1 MAHSTSNEV
10 TVRPTLLAQAD
21 AAIEQI
27 CSIAAVH
34 FGRKWLIASKYG
46 PEPWMSVSGAK
57 QTLFDTALNA
67 SAAKTP
73 NQTGDTSPGE
83 NHKI

>member
-21 AAIEQI
+21 PAIEQI

-34 FGRKWLIASKYG
+34 FGRKWLISFKMRRKLCSTPA
-46 PEPWMSVSGAK
+46 
-57 QTLFDTALNA
+57 FNA
-67 SAAKTP
+67 SVAKTP
-73 NQTGDTSPGE
+73 NRTCGVSPGE
-83 NHKI
+83 NRKV